1 MADTPLTP
9 PVVPDLIVVPDQS
22 DVPDTLALAIVAAS
36 DAPILLLDGEFVVIA
51 ASVSFSRTFQLD
63 PATVNGH
70 ALFSLGAGEW
80 DVPQLRSLLRV
91 TLSGAAQVENYE
103 MDLKLAGR
111 TPRRLVITAHQL
123 VYGATT
129 DVRLMLSISDVT
141 DARLADRLKDN
152 LLHEKAILYQELQH
166 RIANSLQ
173 IIASVL
179 MQSARRVPSPET
191 KSYLVDAHSRVMSVA
206 ALQHQLAATNV
217 GQVRLR
223 EYFAELCQSIG
234 ASMIQDHDKLRL
246 KVDADDS
253 FAVADISVSLGLI
266 VTELVINALKHAF
279 PEDRDGDILVSY
291 KSKASAWTLSVSDN
305 GVGMDQEAVDA
316 KSGLGTSIVEALAK
330 QLDATV
336 VMADAKPGA
345 IVSIVHKGAP
355 AARGAPAPAL

>member
-1 MADTPLTP
+1 MADTPSTP

-22 DVPDTLALAIVAAS
+22 DVPDTLALALVAAS
-36 DAPILLLDGEFVVIA
+36 DAPILLLDGDLIVIA

-63 PATVNGH
+63 PASVNGH
-70 ALFSLGAGEW
+70 ALFSLGTGEW

-91 TLSGAAQVENYE
+91 TLSGAAEVEGYE
-103 MDLKLAGR
+103 MDLKRGGR
-111 TPRRLVITAHQL
+111 APRRLVITAHQL

-179 MQSARRVPSPET
+179 LQSARRVPSPET

-223 EYFAELCQSIG
+223 EYFTELCQSIG

-253 FAVADISVSLGLI
+253 FALADISVSLGLI

-291 KSKASAWTLSVSDN
+291 KSKASDWTLSVSDN
-305 GVGMDQEAVDA
+305 GVGMNQEAVAA

-330 QLDATV
+330 QLGAA
-336 VMADAKPGA
+336 VMVADAKPGA
-345 IVSIVHKGAP
+345 IVSITHKGP
-355 AARGAPAPAL
+355 ATPRGAPALAI